1 MIFRIFLRRL
11 WWVGKRTRERIWS
24 VIWSVHVRS
33 AMWWRSARRSVVKPD
48 SAPILRLKGASVQAR
63 IERLSHELNEARAEL
78 EVYRR
83 EGVHARTVSAA
94 REEAPRVVRSSS
106 ASNLDVDV
114 TSKEETRM
122 WGCRWSSWA
131 LRLDAVPS
139 HVTSGGRRSAARC
152 SANWTQW
159 ELATSALRRNDVN
172 SKFSWQCYVVN
183 WRWSD
188 ARARGTPLGSIL
200 T

>member
-1 MIFRIFLRRL
+1 M
-11 WWVGKRTRERIWS
+11 
-24 VIWSVHVRS
+24 
-33 AMWWRSARRSVVKPD
+33 VKPD

-122 WGCRWSSWA
+122 
-131 LRLDAVPS
+131 
-139 HVTSGGRRSAARC
+139 
-152 SANWTQW
+152 
-159 ELATSALRRNDVN
+159 
-172 SKFSWQCYVVN
+172 
-183 WRWSD
+183 
-188 ARARGTPLGSIL
+188 
-200 T
+200 